1 MNRADVSTEKL
12 VLLILSRIPGLG
24 PARINTIRRELGCS
38 TDILR
43 AGEADFGPLPGI
55 GRVLARNISAFL
67 HNSAHA
73 ALARKEAENQ
83 LSLLER
89 HNTELVTLDDPS
101 YPPLLREIHDPPP
114 LLFVRGDIRA
124 ADAPCLSI
132 VGTRGASQY
141 GRKATDLF
149 CRELVSN
156 GVTIVSGLAR
166 GIDTAA
172 HTSALENGGKTIA
185 VLAGGVD
192 NPYTDPAG
200 NLWPRIVENGALI
213 SEEWLG
219 SEITPEKF
227 PKRNRLIS
235 GLSLGTLVVES
246 DSRGGSLIT
255 AACALEQNR
264 EVFAVP
270 GSVFSRPSKGTNALI
285 GKSHAKL
292 ASSAR
297 DILEDIL
304 PGRSNCP
311 ACEAATAASLAGSAT
326 PEEQRILDCLEDEP
340 LHIDL
345 IAEKTGISP
354 PVLLVSLFELELK
367 HLVEQQ
373 PGHLFGRP
381 A

>member
-1 MNRADVSTEKL
+1 MNRADVPAEKL
-12 VLLILSRIPGLG
+12 ALLILSRIPGLG
-24 PARINTIRRELGCS
+24 PARINAIRRNLGCS
-38 TDILR
+38 AEMLR
-43 AGEADFGPLPGI
+43 AGEHDFGSIPGI
-55 GRVLARNISAFL
+55 GPVLARTIAAFL
-67 HNSAHA
+67 RDPGRMNRV
-73 ALARKEAENQ
+73 RKEAENQ
-83 LSLLER
+83 FSLLER
-89 HNTELVTLDDPS
+89 HGAELVTLDDPS
-101 YPPLLREIHDPPP
+101 YPPLLREIYDPPP
-114 LLFVRGDIRA
+114 FLFVRGDIRA
-124 ADAPCLSI
+124 ASAPCLSV
-132 VGTRGASQY
+132 VGTRRASQY
-141 GRKATDLF
+141 GRKAVDLF

-156 GVTIVSGLAR
+156 GMTIVSGLAH

-219 SEITPEKF
+219 SEITPAKF

-235 GLSLGTLVVES
+235 GLSLGTLIVES

-270 GSVFSRPSKGTNALI
+270 GGIFSRPSRGTNALI

-292 ASSAR
+292 AVSAE
-297 DILEDIL
+297 DILEEIR
-304 PGRSNCP
+304 PGTSSSHSSGV
-311 ACEAATAASLAGSAT
+311 ETADRPENVT
-326 PEEQRILDCLEDEP
+326 PEEQRILGSLEDEA
-340 LHIDL
+340 LHVDL
-345 IAEKTGISP
+345 IAEKTGMSP
-354 PVLLVSLFELELK
+354 SSLLVCLFELELK
-367 HLVEQQ
+367 HLVEQL
-373 PGHLFGRP
+373 PGQFFRRP